1 MKPLATIAS
10 LLIATSMA
18 LSASAAIA
26 VPLSQSA
33 SLDKAKT
40 LPIETVQHRGS
51 NRSQRRVVPQA
62 HRDYGDGAYSYA
74 PGHGMDDWRQWSPT
88 HHPGWPCVS
97 GSSDETSAYPSWEV
111 GSGCR

>member
-33 SLDKAKT
+33 SLDQATT

-51 NRSQRRVVPQA
+51 HRSQRRVVPPG

-74 PGHGMDDWRQWSPT
+74 PGHGMDDWNQWSPT

-97 GSSDETSAYPSWEV
+97 GSADETSAYPSWEV